1 MNPLI
6 AQGISSA
13 VSTAAN
19 YFLQDLTNR
28 KNIRVARQNAAITD
42 QFQRAL
48 THDAPALDK
57 SGYQDAGLSVAALSA
72 PFSSASTNAT
82 VQNTPA
88 TPTVV
93 SPIDAVQAASVAED
107 VKNKKIE
114 RDNLI
119 KQGKIIDEE
128 ARGKKIA
135 NDSAE
140 REYKNETSL
149 GYLRMKDYLVDYRK
163 NHPDEDDATVTANAP
178 TYMSEGVYEFN
189 MGYTPA
195 KLKREYIGNITSI
208 STDNLKRAVSD
219 KRIADNEVV
228 DALVKLPFEQ
238 FNNVKLAAKKLLN
251 DNELFNATKQY
262 LIDMRKYGAKIAEQN
277 FISSQLAYK
286 SDELTYK
293 IQSVLAPLQIKEA
306 TSKSDF
312 DWKQILNKMLKG
324 DGDWKDT
331 VRLVVVMLASFLG
344 ANQSRFLDFMPSVKK
359 NPSNVVSEVSDPL
372 ARYRHSGIP
381 PVESGEYHDMFDTSY
396 WGD

>member
-19 YFLQDLTNR
+19 YFLQDLTNK

-48 THDAPALDK
+48 THDTPALDK

-72 PFSSASTNAT
+72 PFSSSSTNAT

-88 TPTVV
+88 APTTV
-93 SPIDAVQAASVAED
+93 SPIDAVNAASVAED
-107 VKNKKIE
+107 IKNKKVE

-128 ARGKKIA
+128 FRGKKIS
-135 NDSAE
+135 NDVAE

-149 GYLRMKDYLVDYRK
+149 GYLRSKDYLEDYRK
-163 NHPDEDDATVTANAP
+163 KHPDEDDATVTANAP
-178 TYMSEGVYEFN
+178 MYMSEGVYNFN
-189 MGYTPA
+189 MGYTPT
-195 KLKREYIGNITSI
+195 KLKREYIDNITSI
-208 STDNLKRAVSD
+208 SSDNLKRAVTD
-219 KRIADNEVV
+219 KRLADNEVV
-228 DALVKLPFEQ
+228 SALVKLPVEQ
-238 FNNVKLAAKKLLN
+238 FNNVKRAAQKLLN

-262 LIDMRKYGAKIAEQN
+262 LIDERKYGAKFAEQN

-286 SDELTYK
+286 SDLLTYK
-293 IQSVLAPLQIKEA
+293 IQSILAPLQIKEA

-344 ANQSRFLDFMPSVKK
+344 ANQSKFLNFIPSVKK
-359 NPSNVVSEVSDPL
+359 NSNNVVSSHDDG
-372 ARYRHSGIP
+372 YTHSGIP

>member
-19 YFLQDLTNR
+19 YFLQDLTNK
-28 KNIRVARQNAAITD
+28 KNIRVARQNAAIND

-48 THDAPALDK
+48 THDTPALDK

-72 PFSSASTNAT
+72 PFSASSSNAS
-82 VQNTPA
+82 VQSTPA
-88 TPTVV
+88 TATTVT
-93 SPIDAVQAASVAED
+93 PIDVVNAASVAED
-107 VKNKKIE
+107 VKNKKVE
-114 RDNLI
+114 HENLI

-135 NDSAE
+135 NDAAE
-140 REYKNETSL
+140 RDYKNETSL
-149 GYLRMKDYLVDYRK
+149 GYLRSRDYLEDYRK
-163 NHPDEDDATVTANAP
+163 KHPDEDDVTVLANAP

-189 MGYTPA
+189 LGYTPT
-195 KLKREYIGNITSI
+195 KLKREYINNITSI

-219 KRIADNEVV
+219 KSLADNDVV
-228 DALVKLPFEQ
+228 NALVKLPVEQ
-238 FNNVKLAAKKLLN
+238 FNNVKRAAQKLLN

-262 LIDMRKYGAKIAEQN
+262 LIDERKYGSKIAEQN
-277 FISSQLAYK
+277 FLSSQLAYK

-293 IQSVLAPLQIKEA
+293 IQSILAPLQIKEA

-312 DWKQILNKMLKG
+312 DWKQILNKMLNG

-344 ANQSRFLDFMPSVKK
+344 ANQSRFLNFIPSVKK
-359 NPSNVVSEVSDPL
+359 
-372 ARYRHSGIP
+372 
-381 PVESGEYHDMFDTSY
+381 
-396 WGD
+396 

>member
-19 YFLQDLTNR
+19 YFLQDLTNK
-28 KNIRVARQNAAITD
+28 KNIRVARQNAAIND

-48 THDAPALDK
+48 THDTPALDK

-72 PFSSASTNAT
+72 PFSAASSNAS
-82 VQNTPA
+82 VQSTPA
-88 TPTVV
+88 TATTVT
-93 SPIDAVQAASVAED
+93 PIDAVNAASVAED
-107 VKNKKIE
+107 IKNKKVE

-128 ARGKKIA
+128 VRGKKIS
-135 NDSAE
+135 NDAAE
-140 REYKNETSL
+140 RDYKNETSL
-149 GYLRMKDYLVDYRK
+149 GYLRMKDYLEDYRK
-163 NHPDEDDATVTANAP
+163 SHPDEDDATVTANAP

-189 MGYTPA
+189 MGYTPT
-195 KLKREYIGNITSI
+195 KLKRQYINDITSI

-219 KRIADNEVV
+219 KRLADNDVV
-228 DALVKLPFEQ
+228 NALVKLPVEQ
-238 FNNVKLAAKKLLN
+238 FNNVKRAAQKLLN

-262 LIDMRKYGAKIAEQN
+262 LIDERKYGAKIAEQN

-286 SDELTYK
+286 SDQLTYK
-293 IQSVLAPLQIKEA
+293 IQSILAPLQIKEA

-344 ANQSRFLDFMPSVKK
+344 ANQSRFLNFMPSVKK
-359 NPSNVVSEVSDPL
+359 NSNNVVSTPSIN
-372 ARYRHSGIP
+372 YTHSGIP
-381 PVESGEYHDMFDTSY
+381 PVESSDYHDSFDTSY

>member
-19 YFLQDLTNR
+19 YFLQDLTNK

-48 THDAPALDK
+48 THDTPALDK
-57 SGYQDAGLSVAALSA
+57 SGYQDAGLSVAALSS

-88 TPTVV
+88 TATTV
-93 SPIDAVQAASVAED
+93 SPVDVVNAASVAED
-107 VKNKKIE
+107 IKNKKVE

-128 ARGKKIA
+128 VRGKKIA
-135 NDSAE
+135 NDVSE

-149 GYLRMKDYLVDYRK
+149 GYLRMKDYLEDYRK
-163 NHPDEDDATVTANAP
+163 KHPDEDDATVTANAP

-189 MGYTPA
+189 MGYTPT

-208 STDNLKRAVSD
+208 SSDNLKRAVSD
-219 KRIADNEVV
+219 KRLADNDVV
-228 DALVKLPFEQ
+228 NALVKLPVEQ
-238 FNNVKLAAKKLLN
+238 FNNVKRAAQKLLN
-251 DNELFNATKQY
+251 DNDLFNATKQY
-262 LIDMRKYGAKIAEQN
+262 LIDERKYGAKIAEQN

-312 DWKQILNKMLKG
+312 DWKQILNKMLNG

-344 ANQSRFLDFMPSVKK
+344 ANQSRFLNFMPSVKK
-359 NPSNVVSEVSDPL
+359 NSNNVVSTPSIN
-372 ARYRHSGIP
+372 YTHTGIP
-381 PVESGEYHDMFDTSY
+381 PSESSDYHDEFDTSY

>member
-19 YFLQDLTNR
+19 YFLQDLTNK
-28 KNIRVARQNAAITD
+28 KNIRVARQNAAIND
-42 QFQRAL
+42 QYQRAL
-48 THDAPALDK
+48 THDTPALDK

-72 PFSSASTNAT
+72 PFSAASSNAA

-88 TPTVV
+88 NPTTV

-107 VKNKKIE
+107 IKNKKVE

-128 ARGKKIA
+128 VRGKKIA
-135 NDSAE
+135 NDVSE
-140 REYKNETSL
+140 RDYKNESSL
-149 GYLRMKDYLVDYRK
+149 GYLRMKDFLEDYRK
-163 NHPDEDDATVTANAP
+163 KHPDEDDATVTANAP

-189 MGYTPA
+189 MGYTPT
-195 KLKREYIGNITSI
+195 KLKREYINNITSI
-208 STDNLKRAVSD
+208 TTDNLKRAVSA
-219 KRIADNEVV
+219 KRLADNDVV
-228 DALVKLPFEQ
+228 NALVKLPVEQ
-238 FNNVKLAAKKLLN
+238 FNNVKRAAQMLLN

-262 LIDMRKYGAKIAEQN
+262 LIDERKYGAKIAEQN

-286 SDELTYK
+286 SDLLTYK
-293 IQSVLAPLQIKEA
+293 IQSILAPLQIKEA

-344 ANQSRFLDFMPSVKK
+344 ANQSKFLNFLPSVKK
-359 NPSNVVSEVSDPL
+359 NSDNVVSTSSIN
-372 ARYRHSGIP
+372 YTHSGISP
-381 PVESGEYHDMFDTSY
+381 AESSEYHDSFDTSY

>member
-19 YFLQDLTNR
+19 YFLQDLTNK
-28 KNIRVARQNAAITD
+28 KNIRVARQNAAIND

-48 THDAPALDK
+48 THDTPALDK

-72 PFSSASTNAT
+72 PFSAASSNAA

-88 TPTVV
+88 NPTTV

-107 VKNKKIE
+107 IKNKKVE

-128 ARGKKIA
+128 VRGKKIA
-135 NDSAE
+135 NDVSE
-140 REYKNETSL
+140 RDYKNESSL
-149 GYLRMKDYLVDYRK
+149 GYLRMKDFLEDYRK
-163 NHPDEDDATVTANAP
+163 KHPDEDDATVTANAP

-189 MGYTPA
+189 MGYTPT
-195 KLKREYIGNITSI
+195 KLKREYINNITSI
-208 STDNLKRAVSD
+208 TTDNLKRAVSA
-219 KRIADNEVV
+219 KRLADNDVV
-228 DALVKLPFEQ
+228 NALVKLPVEQ
-238 FNNVKLAAKKLLN
+238 FNNVKRAAQMLLN

-262 LIDMRKYGAKIAEQN
+262 LIDERKYGAKIAEQN

-286 SDELTYK
+286 SDLLTYK
-293 IQSVLAPLQIKEA
+293 IQSILAPLQIKEA

-344 ANQSRFLDFMPSVKK
+344 ANQSKFLNFLPSVKK
-359 NPSNVVSEVSDPL
+359 NSDNVVSTSSIN
-372 ARYRHSGIP
+372 YTHSGIP
-381 PVESGEYHDMFDTSY
+381 PAESSEYHDAFDTSY

>member
-19 YFLQDLTNR
+19 YFLQDLTNK
-28 KNIRVARQNAAITD
+28 KNIRVARQNAAIND

-48 THDAPALDK
+48 THDTPALDK

-72 PFSSASTNAT
+72 PFSGASSNAS
-82 VQNTPA
+82 VQSTPA
-88 TPTVV
+88 TATTVT
-93 SPIDAVQAASVAED
+93 PIDVVNAASVAED
-107 VKNKKIE
+107 VKNKKVE
-114 RDNLI
+114 HENLI

-135 NDSAE
+135 NDAAE
-140 REYKNETSL
+140 RDFNNESSL
-149 GYLRMKDYLVDYRK
+149 GYLRSKDYLEVYRK
-163 NHPDEDDATVTANAP
+163 NHPDEDDATVLANAP

-189 MGYTPA
+189 MGYTPT
-195 KLKREYIGNITSI
+195 KLKREYINNITSI

-219 KRIADNEVV
+219 KRLANNDVV
-228 DALVKLPFEQ
+228 NALVKLPVEQ
-238 FNNVKLAAKKLLN
+238 FNNVKRAAQKLLN

-262 LIDMRKYGAKIAEQN
+262 LIDERKYGSKIAEQN

-293 IQSVLAPLQIKEA
+293 IQSILAPLQIKEA

-312 DWKQILNKMLKG
+312 DWKQILNKMLNG

-344 ANQSRFLDFMPSVKK
+344 ANQSRFLNFMPNVKK
-359 NPSNVVSEVSDPL
+359 NSNNVVSTPSIN
-372 ARYRHSGIP
+372 YTHSGIP
-381 PVESGEYHDMFDTSY
+381 PVESSDYHDAFATSY

>member
-19 YFLQDLTNR
+19 YFLQDLTNK

-48 THDAPALDK
+48 THDTPALDK
-57 SGYQDAGLSVAALSA
+57 SGYQDAGLSVAALSS
-72 PFSSASTNAT
+72 PFSTASTNAT
-82 VQNTPA
+82 VQSTPA
-88 TPTVV
+88 NPTTV
-93 SPIDAVQAASVAED
+93 SPIDAVNAASVAED
-107 VKNKKIE
+107 VKNKQVE
-114 RDNLI
+114 HENLI

-135 NDSAE
+135 NDAAE
-140 REYKNETSL
+140 RDYKNETSL
-149 GYLRMKDYLVDYRK
+149 GYLRMKDYLEDYRK
-163 NHPDEDDATVTANAP
+163 KHPDEDDATVTANAP

-189 MGYTPA
+189 MGYTPT
-195 KLKREYIGNITSI
+195 KLKREYIDNITSI
-208 STDNLKRAVSD
+208 SSDNLKRAVSD
-219 KRIADNEVV
+219 KRLADNDVV
-228 DALVKLPFEQ
+228 NALVKLPVEQ
-238 FNNVKLAAKKLLN
+238 FNNVKRAAQKLLN

-262 LIDMRKYGAKIAEQN
+262 LIDERKYGAKIAEQN
-277 FISSQLAYK
+277 FLSSQLAYK

-293 IQSVLAPLQIKEA
+293 IQSILAPLQIKEA

-344 ANQSRFLDFMPSVKK
+344 ANQSRFLNFMPSVKK
-359 NPSNVVSEVSDPL
+359 NSNNVVSTPSID
-372 ARYRHSGIP
+372 YTHSGIP
-381 PVESGEYHDMFDTSY
+381 PVESSDYHDAFDTSY

>member
-19 YFLQDLTNR
+19 YFLQDLTNK
-28 KNIRVARQNAAITD
+28 KNIRVARQNAAISD

-48 THDAPALDK
+48 THDTPALDK

-88 TPTVV
+88 TATAV
-93 SPIDAVQAASVAED
+93 SPIDAVNAASVAED
-107 VKNKKIE
+107 IKNKKVE

-128 ARGKKIA
+128 VRGKKIS
-135 NDSAE
+135 NDAAE
-140 REYKNETSL
+140 RDYKNETSL
-149 GYLRMKDYLVDYRK
+149 GYLRMKDYLEDYRK
-163 NHPDEDDATVTANAP
+163 KHPDEDDATVTANAP

-195 KLKREYIGNITSI
+195 KLKREYISNITSI
-208 STDNLKRAVSD
+208 SSDNLKRAVSD
-219 KRIADNEVV
+219 KRLADNEVV
-228 DALVKLPFEQ
+228 DALVKLPVEQ
-238 FNNVKLAAKKLLN
+238 FNNVKRAAQKLLN

-262 LIDMRKYGAKIAEQN
+262 LIDERKYGAKIAEQN
-277 FISSQLAYK
+277 FLSSQLAYK

-293 IQSVLAPLQIKEA
+293 IQSILAPLQIKEA

-344 ANQSRFLDFMPSVKK
+344 ANQSRFLNFMPSVKK
-359 NPSNVVSEVSDPL
+359 NSSNVVSTPSID
-372 ARYRHSGIP
+372 YTHSGIP
-381 PVESGEYHDMFDTSY
+381 PVESGDYHDMFDTSY